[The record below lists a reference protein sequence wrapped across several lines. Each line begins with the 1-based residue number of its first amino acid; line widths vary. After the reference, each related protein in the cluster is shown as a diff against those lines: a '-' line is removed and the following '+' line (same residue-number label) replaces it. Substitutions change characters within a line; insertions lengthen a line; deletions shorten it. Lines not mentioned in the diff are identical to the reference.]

1 MVYND
6 VLFSVWY
13 ELFFT
18 QICNPPAL
26 LFFFLL
32 ISVFVFYFISF
43 FIYFVFFVFFVSFVF
58 FSALNFHFFHIDM
71 RTRTIEMVTME
82 TM

>member
-6 VLFSVWY
+6 VLFSVWH

-26 LFFFLL
+26 LFFFFL
-32 ISVFVFYFISF
+32 ISIF
-43 FIYFVFFVFFVSFVF
+43 FFFFFFFFVFFFLVFFVF
-58 FSALNFHFFHIDM
+58 FSALNFILVHIYM